1 VTEVVEPAAEDGY
14 ADGNSTE
21 DGIADEPPRR
31 RRTGLIV
38 SLVVALLA
46 VGFVMVLAT
55 SEPARER
62 RAHSPLVGKAVP
74 ALAGE
79 TLDGGNF
86 DIDDNRGRWVL
97 VNFFATWC
105 APCRIEHPELQ
116 AFEDAHRP
124 AGDAAVVSVVYRD
137 TEANTRDFFAD
148 NGGDWP
154 VLLNEDGRAP
164 VDFGVVKVPESY
176 LVDPGG
182 IVVAKFNGGVT
193 QEDLDATIADFG
205 GAG

>member
-1 VTEVVEPAAEDGY
+1 V
-14 ADGNSTE
+14 
-21 DGIADEPPRR
+21 
-31 RRTGLIV
+31 
-38 SLVVALLA
+38 
-46 VGFVMVLAT
+46 VLAT
-55 SEPARER
+55 SEPASER
-62 RAHSPLVGKAVP
+62 RARSPLVGRAVP

-79 TLDGGNF
+79 TLDGGSF
-86 DIDDNRGRWVL
+86 DIDDQRGRWVL

-124 AGDAAVVSVVYRD
+124 VGDAAVVSVVYRD

-154 VLLNEDGRAP
+154 VLLNRDGRAP

-182 IVVAKFNGGVT
+182 VVVAKFNGGVT
-193 QEDLDATIADFG
+193 QADLDDTIADFED
-205 GAG
+205 AG

>member
-1 VTEVVEPAAEDGY
+1 MTDGGEL
-14 ADGNSTE
+14 AD
-21 DGIADEPPRR
+21 APRPR
-31 RRTGLIV
+31 GRTGLIV
-38 SLVVALLA
+38 SAVIALLA
-46 VGFVMVLAT
+46 VALVVVLAT
-55 SEPARER
+55 SEPASER
-62 RAHSPLVGKAVP
+62 RANSPLVGRSVP

-79 TLDGGNF
+79 TLDGGSF
-86 DIDDNRGRWVL
+86 DIDDQRGRWVL

-116 AFEDAHRP
+116 AFEEAHRP
-124 AGDAAVVSVVYRD
+124 LGDAAVVSVVYRD

-154 VLLNEDGRAP
+154 VLLNRDGRAP

-182 IVVAKFNGGVT
+182 VVVAKFNGGVT
-193 QEDLDATIADFG
+193 QAKLDATIADFEE
-205 GAG
+205 AG

>member
-1 VTEVVEPAAEDGY
+1 VTEVVETPV
-14 ADGNSTE
+14 ADG
-21 DGIADEPPRR
+21 DFADEPPRR

-46 VGFVMVLAT
+46 AGFVVVLAT
-55 SEPARER
+55 SEPASER
-62 RAHSPLVGKAVP
+62 RARSPLVGRAVP
-74 ALAGE
+74 SLAGE
-79 TLDGGNF
+79 TLDGGSF
-86 DIDDNRGRWVL
+86 DIDDHRGRWVL

-116 AFEDAHRP
+116 AFEEAHRP

>member
-1 VTEVVEPAAEDGY
+1 VTEVVDSPAEDGY
-14 ADGNSTE
+14 
-21 DGIADEPPRR
+21 ADEPPRR
-31 RRTGLIV
+31 RRTGLFV

-46 VGFVMVLAT
+46 VGFVVVLAT
-55 SEPARER
+55 SEPASER
-62 RAHSPLVGKAVP
+62 RAKSPLVGRAVP

-79 TLDGGNF
+79 ALDGGSF
-86 DIDDNRGRWVL
+86 DIDDHRGRWVV

-116 AFEDAHRP
+116 AFEEAHRP
-124 AGDAAVVSVVYRD
+124 TGDAAVVSVVYRD
-137 TEANTRDFFAD
+137 TEANTREFFAD

-176 LVDPGG
+176 LVNPDGV
-182 IVVAKFNGGVT
+182 VVAKFNGGVT
-193 QEDLDATIADFG
+193 QADLDATIAQSG
-205 GAG
+205 GSR

>member
-1 VTEVVEPAAEDGY
+1 MTEVVDTPADETPSEDGY
-14 ADGNSTE
+14 
-21 DGIADEPPRR
+21 ADEPPRR

-38 SLVVALLA
+38 TLVVAVLA
-46 VGFVMVLAT
+46 VGFVVVLAT
-55 SEPARER
+55 SEPASER
-62 RAHSPLVGKAVP
+62 RAKSPLVGRAVP

-79 TLDGGNF
+79 TLDGGSF
-86 DIDDNRGRWVL
+86 DIDDQQGRWVV

-116 AFEDAHRP
+116 AFEEAHRP
-124 AGDAAVVSVVYRD
+124 TGDAAVVSVVYRD

-154 VLLNEDGRAP
+154 VMLNEDGRAP

-176 LVDPGG
+176 LVNPDGV
-182 IVVAKFNGGVT
+182 VVAKFNGGVT
-193 QEDLDATIADFG
+193 QADLDATIAQFG
-205 GAG
+205 GRA